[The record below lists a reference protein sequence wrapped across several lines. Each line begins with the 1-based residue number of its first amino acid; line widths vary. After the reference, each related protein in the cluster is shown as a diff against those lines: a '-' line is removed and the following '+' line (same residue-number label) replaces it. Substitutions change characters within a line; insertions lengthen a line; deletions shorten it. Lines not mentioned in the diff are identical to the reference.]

1 MWISAVPHRLNGTE
15 LFWEEF
21 RVNIP
26 LRYELMTQDIPA
38 TCDGCGKK
46 FSVDHALSCP
56 KGGLVLARHDDA
68 AKEWVALGAWV
79 LVPSSTIYKPIINS
93 RTVQGE
99 RTKVGAQQDGGAS
112 NGGTYTVG
120 ESQEGSIRTFN
131 RAARLLPIPGQV
143 KVPA

>member
-1 MWISAVPHRLNGTE
+1 MPYIWADATVHT
-15 LFWEEF
+15 
-21 RVNIP
+21 
-26 LRYELMTQDIPA
+26 A
-38 TCDGCGKK
+38 TCNVCGKK
-46 FSVDHALSCP
+46 FSIGHAPSCP
-56 KGGLVLARHDDA
+56 KGGLVLARHDDN
-68 AKEWVALGAWV
+68 AKELGALGARA
-79 LVPSSTIYKPIINS
+79 LVPIAITYEPKINS